1 MDDMIYVDGLEA
13 VVSFD
18 PDLAMFRAEF
28 LSLSGGADCY
38 ATTLQEL
45 REEASTSL
53 KVFREICVEKGVVAS
68 RAGTAR

>member
-1 MDDMIYVDGLEA
+1 
-13 VVSFD
+13 
-18 PDLAMFRAEF
+18 